1 MASGVFK
8 KCQEK
13 AVCCFPGEG
22 GRVGKKR
29 LLQYPPA
36 YRSPLW
42 PARVAELADARDSK
56 SRIL

>member
-1 MASGVFK
+1 MEKSRALALNLSCAEIDAMASGVFK
-8 KCQEK
+8 KRQEK

-36 YRSPLW
+36 YRSPL
-42 PARVAELADARDSK
+42 
-56 SRIL
+56 